1 MSFDLNIIIRAAVL
15 ILGQCLFSFFS
26 QMQRL
31 VVGSAYSSKYIL
43 YITCICKKDLRFKHG
58 MT

>member
-1 MSFDLNIIIRAAVL
+1 MSFDLNISGLR
-15 ILGQCLFSFFS
+15 CLFWGSVFFSFFS

-43 YITCICKKDLRFKHG
+43 YITVVYLQKGLEI
-58 MT
+58 